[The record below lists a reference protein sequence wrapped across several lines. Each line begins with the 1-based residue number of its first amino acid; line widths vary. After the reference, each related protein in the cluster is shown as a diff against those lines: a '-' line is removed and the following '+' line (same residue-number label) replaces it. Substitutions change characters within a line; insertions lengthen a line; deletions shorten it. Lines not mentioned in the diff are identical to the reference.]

1 MITANRDRK
10 EVIANITISRARAVL
25 LIIDFQ
31 ERLAAA
37 MPESERAQ
45 AERNVCILI
54 EAARRFGMPVV
65 VSQQYPKGLGPTV
78 PAIEEALA
86 TLDTVHR
93 FDKVDFSACDAADFP
108 MIHETLGE
116 ERSQWILTGMETH
129 VCVYQTARELC
140 EGGHSVH
147 VPMDAVTSRFRNN
160 WRIGLD
166 LIGRSGG
173 VITTTETVVFDA
185 LGRAGTDDFKA
196 LSRLIR

>member
-1 MITANRDRK
+1 MT
-10 EVIANITISRARAVL
+10 EIANITVSRARAVL
-25 LIIDFQ
+25 CIIDFQ

-37 MPESERAQ
+37 MPENERAQ

-54 EAARRFGMPVV
+54 EAARRFGIPVV

-93 FDKVDFSACDAADFP
+93 FDKLDFSACDAADFP

-116 ERSQWILTGMETH
+116 DRSQWIVTGMEAH
-129 VCVYQTARELC
+129 VCVYQTARELL
-140 EGGHSVH
+140 GSGHSVH
-147 VPMDAVTSRFRNN
+147 VVSDAVTSRVKHN

-166 LIGRSGG
+166 LMARAGC
-173 VITTTETVVFDA
+173 VITSTEIVIFDA
-185 LGRAGTDDFKA
+185 LGRAGSDDFKA